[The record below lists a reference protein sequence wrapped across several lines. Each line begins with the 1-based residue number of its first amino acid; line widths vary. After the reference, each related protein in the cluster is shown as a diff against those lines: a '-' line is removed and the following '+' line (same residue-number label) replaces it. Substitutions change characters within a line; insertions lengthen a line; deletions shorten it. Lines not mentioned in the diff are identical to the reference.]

1 MLILSATKRSATSM
15 KDQSNYEARRT
26 LMDLIAEHPKLSLSL
41 FLLIVAVLFYYV
53 DKGF

>member
-15 KDQSNYEARRT
+15 T